1 MMKLFGFI
9 MFMTPIIIIF
19 FISLPFDHVTI
30 WDAIKITIF
39 VDLGIGMLGLGFL
52 IMFYGGFPPQ

>member
-1 MMKLFGFI
+1 MIKLFGFI
-9 MFMTPIIIIF
+9 MIMTPIIF

-39 VDLGIGMLGLGFL
+39 VDLGIGMLGLGLL